1 VKLSQ
6 LILLLLRCLF
16 LTCIVLALA
25 SPAWKTNPAGQKNGW
40 VLIPPEG
47 FAATYQHFQPKV
59 DSLLQAGFELHLFD
73 EKFQKVSPAM
83 APAAHDSS
91 QEPVVSYRRLVAALD
106 DHLPAQLPVY
116 IFSDNY
122 LRHFSG
128 SRVPVSLNLN
138 WYDYTPAA
146 DTIRDE
152 MNPAPVTVTILA
164 KKASIDSRYLSA
176 VLKAISDY
184 SGRSITLN
192 LVEGAH
198 DIKPGTDWLF
208 CLDGNKPD
216 KGQVVDHLVEYAT
229 GKEIEQS
236 SYILPAGVSIFEGIK
251 LYRRIEDSISSGAV
265 ELIWKDG
272 FGHALLTRSNN
283 AGKENYILY
292 TRFDPAWNDLPLS
305 GQFPQ
310 LIAEL
315 MFPVNPHEKPGGPKD
330 LATISHAQLMPFLRA
345 HADSLS
351 KPAFSSQVALDSIF
365 WIIATLLFFIERVY
379 SFYIQKKRS
388 HA

>member
-1 VKLSQ
+1 MFQLLQPIWLSALAALSVPVVIHLWNQRPKHTLRVGSTALAPESAISVKRSVKLSQ

-216 KGQVVDHLVEYAT
+216 KGQVVDHLVVAVET
-229 GKEIEQS
+229 RTRNGKCGADIGDSEVVLDANLRQAKVAIVGD
-236 SYILPAGVSIFEGIK
+236 AGVES
-251 LYRRIEDSISSGAV
+251 D
-265 ELIWKDG
+265 
-272 FGHALLTRSNN
+272 
-283 AGKENYILY
+283 
-292 TRFDPAWNDLPLS
+292 
-305 GQFPQ
+305 
-310 LIAEL
+310 
-315 MFPVNPHEKPGGPKD
+315 
-330 LATISHAQLMPFLRA
+330 
-345 HADSLS
+345 
-351 KPAFSSQVALDSIF
+351 
-365 WIIATLLFFIERVY
+365 
-379 SFYIQKKRS
+379 
-388 HA
+388 